1 MRIYTI
7 GFAKKTAA
15 QFFDSLRQPDLLR
28 VIDARLNN
36 SSQLSGFT
44 KKNDLGFFLRVICGI
59 EYFHLPELAPT
70 KDILTNY
77 KSSGDWKTYEK
88 QFLQL
93 MVDRRVE
100 INIDKELIDGS
111 CILCSEATPD
121 NCHRRL
127 VVEYF
132 RDRWGQVEV
141 LHI

>member
-28 VIDARLNN
+28 VIDSRLNN

-70 KDILTNY
+70 EDILTNY